1 MKLMRVAISGLVG
14 VWLSACAV
22 SPVVETPPPDSAP
35 AVDVMARLQAQ
46 ETRLERLEQA
56 VATLGSAQQAL
67 QAQQVA
73 PEALEGMRG
82 ELRQMRAALD
92 KLRHQ
97 QRQQQQA
104 AAAPRPVPVVTAAGS
119 AASDTARY
127 RAVDIDLGPLPD
139 GSGSRL
145 LRPIPATVPGQARE
159 ILVYVQIATGYV
171 EGGPHRFRIATRLDD
186 SREAAFYLYAVGQ
199 AQQGWAYNSDSF
211 WLPMP
216 ANRELI
222 LDAEGKPFFGD
233 WNSNVRIIAYR

>member
-104 AAAPRPVPVVTAAGS
+104 AAAPRPVPVVTAGS

-145 LRPIPATVPGQARE
+145 LRPIPATVPAQARE
-159 ILVYVQIATGYV
+159 ILVYVQIGTGYV
-171 EGGPHRFRIATRLDD
+171 EGGLHRFRIATRLDD
-186 SREAAFYLYAVGQ
+186 SREAVFYLYAVGQ
-199 AQQGWAYNSDSF
+199 AQQGWAYNSDNF

-216 ANRELI
+216 ANRELV

>member
-1 MKLMRVAISGLVG
+1 MKLMRAAISGLVG
-14 VWLSACAV
+14 GWLSACAV
-22 SPVVETPPPDSAP
+22 SPVVETPPPDPAP
-35 AVDVMARLQAQ
+35 AADLMARLQIQ

-67 QAQQVA
+67 QARQVA
-73 PEALEGMRG
+73 PETLEGMRR
-82 ELRQMRAALD
+82 EVRQMRATLD

-104 AAAPRPVPVVTAAGS
+104 AATPRPAPAVTAAGS
-119 AASDTARY
+119 AASDMARY
-127 RAVDIDLGPLPD
+127 RVVDIDLGPLPD
-139 GSGSRL
+139 GSGPRL

-159 ILVYVQIATGYV
+159 ILVYAQIATGYV